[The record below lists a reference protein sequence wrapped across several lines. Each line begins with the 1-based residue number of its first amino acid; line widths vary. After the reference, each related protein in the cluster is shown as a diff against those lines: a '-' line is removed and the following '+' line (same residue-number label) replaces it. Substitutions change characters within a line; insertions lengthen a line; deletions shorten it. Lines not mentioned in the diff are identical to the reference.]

1 MIHPEMPE
9 CLGVLR
15 CVERPTFD
23 GQLHQ
28 QHEAA
33 VQKKGKG
40 TLEGLFAS
48 DDMWEVKA
56 TKK

>member
-1 MIHPEMPE
+1 MIHPDIPE
-9 CLGVLR
+9 CFGVLR

-28 QHEAA
+28 QHETA

-40 TLEGLFAS
+40 KLEELFAS
-48 DDMWEVKA
+48 DDMWVVKA
-56 TKK
+56 AKK